1 MPHVK
6 WPPSE
11 NVGPRGGYQV
21 GTDAEGR
28 FQWDESPVGGVRI
41 PVIREGFESISRF
54 GSIPQG
60 QSHSSGL

>member
-11 NVGPRGGYQV
+11 NAGPRGGYQV

-28 FQWDESPVGGVRI
+28 FQWDESPVAGGRI
-41 PVIREGFESISRF
+41 RVIREGFESISRF
-54 GSIPQG
+54 RVNPTGAIT
-60 QSHSSGL
+60 H